1 MRGSAPRPTASSL
14 ARRLARV
21 RELCDNA
28 ARRGAPCTGSALLRR
43 RYVSTSVIARTS
55 LFSTACCPLLSLQY
69 ASHRNFKET
78 GLRCAKSKSQDS
90 VPDKLCATRQC
101 AVAVR
106 AVCLRRLRASGWI
119 VPCREHPSTSNSW
132 APPGARVVR
141 HVLWG
146 PADASARCGNYPN
159 TLYGSRGDMVFY
171 SGSGFDSALWTTKP
185 KTGFARPGGWFHT
198 AHTGGR
204 RSRWEQPHAA
214 LSRLCSLSLSQK
226 IEARKPVDRE
236 LKRPSD
242 FMKWRCI

>member
-1 MRGSAPRPTASSL
+1 MRGSAPRPTGSSL
-14 ARRLARV
+14 ACRLARV

-78 GLRCAKSKSQDS
+78 GLRCAKSKTPTSCAPPASAQWQCA
-90 VPDKLCATRQC
+90 LCAC
-101 AVAVR
+101 AVCARVDGLCLVESIQAR
-106 AVCLRRLRASGWI
+106 ATAGLRREHVWCAMFSGGQQT
-119 VPCREHPSTSNSW
+119 R
-132 APPGARVVR
+132 ARVETTN
-141 HVLWG
+141 
-146 PADASARCGNYPN
+146 D